1 MTVEPPP
8 ADEMLKAEIE
18 CHEDKYSFL
27 GNVMFIRD
35 CTKMEA
41 VKWIKQRTND
51 EVESFVIDY
60 WQS

>member
-1 MTVEPPP
+1 MVVEPPP

-18 CHEDKYSFL
+18 SSEDKYSFL

-41 VKWIKQRTND
+41 VKWIKERTNN